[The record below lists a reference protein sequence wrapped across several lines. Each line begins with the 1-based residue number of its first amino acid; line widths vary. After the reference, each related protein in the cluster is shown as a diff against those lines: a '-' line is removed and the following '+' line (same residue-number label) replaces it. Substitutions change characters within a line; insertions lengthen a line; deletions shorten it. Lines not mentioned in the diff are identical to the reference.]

1 MCFCVAAI
9 TQFQD
14 LALCVHMSL
23 CNPTHLSDDV
33 RLALSV
39 SSEPVFICVSM
50 CVCIQC
56 GERNVWYCFLGSK
69 GKCKQRKVAAKGEWK
84 SVGVHVCVCGGGRMT
99 SAAGQ
104 RAGEGALVS
113 VKVESVTQT
122 SSECTPRSQQS
133 TQALA
138 EALRTG

>member
-1 MCFCVAAI
+1 MCLCVAAI

-23 CNPTHLSDDV
+23 CNPTHLTDDV

-39 SSEPVFICVSM
+39 SSEPVFIRLSM

-69 GKCKQRKVAAKGEWK
+69 GKCKQRKVVAKGEWK
-84 SVGVHVCVCGGGRMT
+84 SVGVHVCVRWREDDISGWAESRRRG
-99 SAAGQ
+99 SGQ
-104 RAGEGALVS
+104 C
-113 VKVESVTQT
+113 ESRVCHTDVV
-122 SSECTPRSQQS
+122 
-133 TQALA
+133 
-138 EALRTG
+138 

>member
-1 MCFCVAAI
+1 MCLCVAAI

-50 CVCIQC
+50 CVCVF
-56 GERNVWYCFLGSK
+56 NVANEMSGIVFWAVK
-69 GKCKQRKVAAKGEWK
+69 GNVN
-84 SVGVHVCVCGGGRMT
+84 SGR
-99 SAAGQ
+99 
-104 RAGEGALVS
+104 
-113 VKVESVTQT
+113 
-122 SSECTPRSQQS
+122 
-133 TQALA
+133 
-138 EALRTG
+138 